1 MSDLIILDLRQLKEI
16 KLNIYYTKFLAHGTD
31 GHNLRIL
38 QARMAMAL
46 GFDISEQGDLTFRD
60 TPITFGEGV
69 IFTLD
74 GIDNL

>member
-1 MSDLIILDLRQLKEI
+1 MPDLVLDVRQLKEI

-31 GHNLRIL
+31 GHNLRVL
-38 QARMAMAL
+38 QTKMAMYL
-46 GFDISEQGDLTFRD
+46 GFDINPQGDLTFRD